1 LSKIISKYFNF
12 NIRVLLELILSPE
25 SPSEEIL
32 TEEFMESVQQA
43 KELYGLIH
51 ARFITTSKGL
61 AFMREKYLNGVYGHC
76 PRILCDKQILL
87 PVGLSE
93 DLKYSRV
100 KVFCPKCEEIYK
112 PRQKC
117 SEVDGAFFGTS
128 FPQVF
133 LLVRKIK

>member
-1 LSKIISKYFNF
+1 M
-12 NIRVLLELILSPE
+12 LLELILSPD

-61 AFMREKYLNGVYGHC
+61 ALLREKYLNGVYGHC

-100 KVFCPKCEEIYK
+100 KVFCPKCEDIYK

-117 SEVDGAFFGTS
+117 NEIDGAFFGSS
-128 FPQVF
+128 FPQIF
-133 LLVRKIK
+133 LLVINK